1 MRLGPRA
8 WSDFAQ
14 AGARAEVDAAD
25 AVVGV
30 VVQRA
35 HRERVRGRDRDDL
48 AGSEAA
54 RGHQITATQ
63 GAFAL
68 EPDEA
73 NHTGRDPGSLRR
85 EGLSG

>member
-8 WSDFAQ
+8 WSDLAQ
-14 AGARAEVDAAD
+14 AGTRAEIDAAD

-35 HRERVRGRDRDDL
+35 HRERVRGRNRDDL

-54 RGHQITATQ
+54 RGHQVTATQ

>member
-54 RGHQITATQ
+54 RGHQVTATQ

-73 NHTGRDPGSLRR
+73 NQTGGIQGASAGRA
-85 EGLSG
+85 